1 MIEEKTPTEFQ
12 RTTRVIDLKIP
23 LPYLLTAVCGIG
35 WALISM
41 WFALGQLV
49 KSVDELQATVKAGN
63 ASMSLLANEIS
74 LIKFR
79 INTNEDKLKSHDDML
94 RRHEDTIQTIKSRK

>member
-1 MIEEKTPTEFQ
+1 MIEDNTPNDFQ

-23 LPYLLTAVCGIG
+23 LPYLLTTVAGIG

-41 WFALGQLV
+41 WFSLSQLV

-63 ASMSLLANEIS
+63 TSIALLAGDIQT
-74 LIKFR
+74 IKFR
-79 INTNEDKLKSHDDML
+79 IDTNEGRIKAHEDML
-94 RRHEDTIQTIKSRK
+94 RRHEEAIQNIRSRK